1 MTTAFLHRLRKNF
14 NTQRYAYNGEYV
26 SKTENKASQLL
37 APTAKIPQHV
47 AIIMDG
53 NGRWAQ
59 LRGKKRVAGHKA
71 GVESVR
77 ATVTT
82 AAKQGV
88 KALTLFAFSS
98 ENWLRPESEVSVLM
112 DLFMFVLTR
121 EAKRLHKNGIKFNV
135 IGDLSKFSSKLQQ
148 MIKESEALTAENTGM
163 VLSIA
168 ANYGGRWDITH
179 AAKKLAE
186 KVARQELNADEI
198 TEASL
203 NEQTSLAQ
211 LPELDLLIRTGG
223 DYRISNF
230 LLWQAAYAEFYFTE
244 VLWPDFDETE
254 FIQALTTYDQRE
266 RRFGQ
271 TGEQVTNKK

>member
-1 MTTAFLHRLRKNF
+1 M
-14 NTQRYAYNGEYV
+14 
-26 SKTENKASQLL
+26 SKADNLTNQLL
-37 APTAKIPQHV
+37 VSEAKVPQHV

-59 LRGKKRVAGHKA
+59 LRGKKRAAGHKS

-77 ATVTT
+77 TSV
-82 AAKQGV
+82 AAAGKAGV

-98 ENWLRPESEVSVLM
+98 ENWQRPESEVSVLM

-121 EAKRLHKNGIKFNV
+121 EVKRLHKNDIKFNV
-135 IGDLSKFSSKLQQ
+135 IGDLSKFSSKLQK

-163 VLSIA
+163 VLSVA
-168 ANYGGRWDITH
+168 ANYGGRWDITY

-186 KVARQELNADEI
+186 KVERQEITAAEI

-203 NEQTSLAQ
+203 NEHISLAE

-230 LLWQAAYAEFYFTE
+230 LLWQAAYAELYFTD
-244 VLWPDFDETE
+244 VLWPDFNEIE
-254 FIQALTTYDQRE
+254 FTKAITVFDQRE
-266 RRFGQ
+266 RRFGK
-271 TGEQVTNKK
+271 TGEQVTNKN

>member
-1 MTTAFLHRLRKNF
+1 MSTTVIQAE
-14 NTQRYAYNGEYV
+14 AI
-26 SKTENKASQLL
+26 EN
-37 APTAKIPQHV
+37 IPQHI

-59 LRGKKRVAGHKA
+59 QQGKRRVTGHKA

-77 ATVTT
+77 ASVSC
-82 AAKQGV
+82 ARKLGV

-98 ENWLRPESEVSVLM
+98 ENWQRPEKEVSVLM

-121 EAKRLHKNGIKFNV
+121 EVKRLHKNNIKFQV
-135 IGDLSKFSSKLQQ
+135 IGDLSRFSSKLQQ
-148 MIKESEALTAENTGM
+148 KIAEAEKLTEDNTSM

-179 AAKKLAE
+179 AAKQLTQ
-186 KVARQELNADEI
+186 KVLNNEI
-198 TEASL
+198 AL
-203 NEQTSLAQ
+203 DDINESSFNAHTSLAQ

-230 LLWQAAYAEFYFTE
+230 LLWQAAYAEFYFTDI
-244 VLWPDFDETE
+244 LWPDFDEE
-254 FIQALTTYDQRE
+254 QLKKAISIFNQRE

-271 TGEQVTNKK
+271 TSDQIKK